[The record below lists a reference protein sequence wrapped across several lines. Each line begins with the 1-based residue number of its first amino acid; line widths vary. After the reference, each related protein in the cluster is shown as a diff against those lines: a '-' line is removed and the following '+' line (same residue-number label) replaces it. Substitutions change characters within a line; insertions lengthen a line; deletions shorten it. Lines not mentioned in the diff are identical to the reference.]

1 MECLRAED
9 LPRVPEVVVDA
20 VNLDEAFGSRLR
32 DVDIYVGLD
41 RGKLSYVART

>member
-20 VNLDEAFGSRLR
+20 VNLDETFGSSFR
-32 DVDIYVGLD
+32 DVDIYVRLD
-41 RGKLSYVART
+41 CGKLAYVA